1 MEQEIDGYQEAM
13 AGIDLAGAVEE
24 HVAEHAFEVFCDVC
38 GHWYDEEES
47 CRLH

>member
-13 AGIDLAGAVEE
+13 AGIDLAGAAEE
-24 HVAEHAFEVFCDVC
+24 HAAEHAFEVFCDVC
-38 GHWYDEEES
+38 GHWYDEEEP